1 MLLGSKEAK
10 IQIRHH
16 VYKKITVLIHP
27 FPVGKEEELFQI
39 DFKSKKDSQKDF
51 TKGGISNQTDFFSKN
66 ISVMSLID
74 IDE

>member
-1 MLLGSKEAK
+1 MILYPTTDCV
-10 IQIRHH
+10 IF
-16 VYKKITVLIHP
+16 LIDQ
-27 FPVGKEEELFQI
+27 EEELSQI
-39 DFKSKKDSQKDF
+39 DFKSKKGSQKDF

>member
-1 MLLGSKEAK
+1 MFVMC
-10 IQIRHH
+10 Q
-16 VYKKITVLIHP
+16 
-27 FPVGKEEELFQI
+27 EEELSQI

-51 TKGGISNQTDFFSKN
+51 IKGEIHNQTDFFSKN

>member
-1 MLLGSKEAK
+1 MFVMC
-10 IQIRHH
+10 Q
-16 VYKKITVLIHP
+16 
-27 FPVGKEEELFQI
+27 EEELSQI
-39 DFKSKKDSQKDF
+39 DFKSKKDPQKDF